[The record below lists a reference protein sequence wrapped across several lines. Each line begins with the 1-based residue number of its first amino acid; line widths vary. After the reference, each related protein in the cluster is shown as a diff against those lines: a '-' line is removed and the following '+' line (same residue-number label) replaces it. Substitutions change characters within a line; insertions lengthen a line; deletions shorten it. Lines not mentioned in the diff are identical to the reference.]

1 MGELEGRLLKRIHA
15 IESQL
20 TQCGIQELPLRQRE
34 LETKLNRIL
43 QTTDL
48 PSFGHDSLSKPL
60 SFASLE
66 SRLKEMEVDHESLV
80 TENKKLQARVFA
92 LGRI

>member
-1 MGELEGRLLKRIHA
+1 MGEGRLLKRIQA

-20 TQCGIQELPLRQRE
+20 TQYGTQELPLRQRE

-48 PSFGHDSLSKPL
+48 PSFGHDSSSKSVPL
-60 SFASLE
+60 ASLE
-66 SRLKEMEVDHESLV
+66 LRFKEM
-80 TENKKLQARVFA
+80 QANMRV
-92 LGRI
+92 L